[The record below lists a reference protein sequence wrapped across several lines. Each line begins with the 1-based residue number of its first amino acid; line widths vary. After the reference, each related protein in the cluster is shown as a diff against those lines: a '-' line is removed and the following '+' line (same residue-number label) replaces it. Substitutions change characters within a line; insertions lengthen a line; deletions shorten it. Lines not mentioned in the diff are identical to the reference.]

1 MFRYI
6 RAMSIE
12 KSKIITRMNTSSDTL
27 MEHIVKVVVYNSQR
41 QQDVNGWKKTCA
53 RILAKT
59 GTYNAKKIR
68 LTKNDYLY
76 NQFGAFPSDRTDA
89 KGVLEDTLDDLYKQG
104 YPEIEYDSIPNLALN
119 VYNVCEYIMENCL
132 KVYTSK
138 DKDKGYS
145 YLRGIVDKAF
155 EQIRL

>member
-59 GTYNAKKIR
+59 GTYNAKIIYTIN
-68 LTKNDYLY
+68 LEH
-76 NQFGAFPSDRTDA
+76 FPA
-89 KGVLEDTLDDLYKQG
+89 
-104 YPEIEYDSIPNLALN
+104 IEQ
-119 VYNVCEYIMENCL
+119 ML
-132 KVYTSK
+132 KVY
-138 DKDKGYS
+138 
-145 YLRGIVDKAF
+145 
-155 EQIRL
+155 